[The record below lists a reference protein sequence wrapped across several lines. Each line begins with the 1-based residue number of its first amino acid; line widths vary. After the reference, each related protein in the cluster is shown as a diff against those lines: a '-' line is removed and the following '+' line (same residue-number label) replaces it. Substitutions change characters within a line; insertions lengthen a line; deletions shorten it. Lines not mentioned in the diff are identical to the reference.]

1 MTTPENAL
9 DFEAVAD
16 YESQAREFLAQSREY
31 LANGR
36 LHQASEK
43 GWGAA
48 AHMAKAVAEAQGWTY
63 DRHSDFS
70 WVINQAFLK
79 TGNDRLRELRGIPN
93 DLHGNYYVRKRFL
106 DAEIIGKDIE
116 SIAEMVELLAPLTV
130 VDGNG
135 NVPGE

>member
-1 MTTPENAL
+1 MTTPELEAIE
-9 DFEAVAD
+9 DFKA
-16 YESQAREFLAQSREY
+16 QAREFLDKGREY
-31 LANGR
+31 LAAGD

-79 TGNDRLRELRGIPN
+79 TGTT
-93 DLHGNYYVRKRFL
+93 
-106 DAEIIGKDIE
+106 A
-116 SIAEMVELLAPLTV
+116 
-130 VDGNG
+130 
-135 NVPGE
+135 